1 MQGKHA
7 GMLFKSKL
15 SGAGG
20 IAQWFSVCLAGTR
33 SWVQSSVPQ
42 GGKPVSFTFSNS
54 FEENLQEKKNSTKT
68 EMLFNLLILQKC
80 KVNP

>member
-1 MQGKHA
+1 
-7 GMLFKSKL
+7 
-15 SGAGG
+15 
-20 IAQWFSVCLAGTR
+20 
-33 SWVQSSVPQ
+33 
-42 GGKPVSFTFSNS
+42 VSFTFSNS